1 MSQIK
6 SQIRKM
12 SHKNMLQK
20 YLANSQVLLSIFLA
34 LFLIAPKSHAEF
46 ITMNG
51 RWQKM
56 DYNFTINTD
65 GFADKILEVDGSWGA
80 KEFHV
85 EVNKMFNGPL
95 EYNYVVGAK
104 TYKLELER
112 GNFAGIKGNM
122 TCGNIDLQFVAGRQI
137 NGNLCGESFD
147 EVSFFNDSEAV
158 ASYNKI
164 VNDLLVSVFPL
175 PIQGAMLN
183 YIHGAR

>member
-1 MSQIK
+1 M
-6 SQIRKM
+6 RKM
-12 SHKNMLQK
+12 NHQVGETSLQSVIQK
-20 YLANSQVLLSIFLA
+20 DFINSLIFLSVILTSF
-34 LFLIAPKSHAEF
+34 LFAQKSHAEF

-51 RWQKM
+51 HWQKM

-65 GFADKILEVDGSWGA
+65 GFADKILDIDGTWGA

-95 EYNYVVGAK
+95 EYTYAVGAK
-104 TYKLELER
+104 NYKLEIEQ
-112 GNFAGIKGNM
+112 GSFAGIKGNM
-122 TCGNIDLQFVAGRQI
+122 ACGSIDLQFVAGRQI
-137 NGNLCGESFD
+137 NGTVCGESFD

-175 PIQGAMLN
+175 PIQGAMLI